1 MTDDEKTTDA
11 ADQSAFAGDEPP
23 HLGAEDDPSHPSDGE
38 LTPEDLAE
46 GGPAGA

>member
-1 MTDDEKTTDA
+1 MTDDEKTQDA

-23 HLGAEDDPSHPSDGE
+23 HKGAEDDPSRSDGE
-38 LTPEDLAE
+38 QTAEDLAE